1 MCRLRAAPSGAS
13 VKRCSCFLRTEKTE
27 GAKVLRASRARAL
40 SARRRHRARAAVRDV
55 RALHTACPCPPLSS
69 ANMATALLHGG
80 AATRPGAALA
90 ARPSRRTG
98 VRSGVPPPAAAA
110 RPRLALRPPPCTAGA
125 CFPARRGGPPST
137 RCAASAVSVAAPPPV
152 PAPAGVKLV
161 PAALS
166 VAVGLVIRFLVPC
179 PAGVTMQA
187 RRSARPTSPLTRR
200 TRPGRCSP
208 SSRPPSPAWCWS
220 RCPWARGR
228 SSA

>member
-1 MCRLRAAPSGAS
+1 
-13 VKRCSCFLRTEKTE
+13 V
-27 GAKVLRASRARAL
+27 SRACAA
-40 SARRRHRARAAVRDV
+40 ARVRAAVRYILPATV
-55 RALHTACPCPPLSS
+55 RRCYRLD
-69 ANMATALLHGG
+69 MATALLHGG

-98 VRSGVPPPAAAA
+98 VSCGVPPPAAAA

-137 RCAASAVSVAAPPPV
+137 RCAAAAVSVAVAAPPPV

-200 TRPGRCSP
+200 ARPGRCSP
-208 SSRPPSPAWCWS
+208 SLRPPSPAWCWS
-220 RCPWARGR
+220 RCLWARGR